1 VEYRVSEIGSICM
14 YLQINGWGG
23 GMYSVGFDY
32 AVTVP
37 DLVSETKRSFEQ
49 IRRLTKSRHRIIQ
62 RLCNLDLIKLDKITD
77 ILS

>member
-1 VEYRVSEIGSICM
+1 MVSESGSIC
-14 YLQINGWGG
+14 IFRSIVGRGG
-23 GMYSVGFDY
+23 GRMYSVGFDY

-62 RLCNLDLIKLDKITD
+62 RLGNLDLIKLDKIMD